1 MPIEIVSMSL
11 NLMEDSGKN
20 LWIGVWMP
28 TILSAFS
35 IPEQLL
41 FIQNMGMTFQ
51 ESFSFLLQI
60 ILHYSENLK

>member
-1 MPIEIVSMSL
+1 MPTEIVSMSL